1 MSQTPEGADYESP
14 PKTPRWVKAFGIAL
28 IVLILLIIILHL
40 TGNSLGGPGSHTM
53 PLQHGVQQP

>member
-1 MSQTPEGADYESP
+1 MLQTHAGADHESP
-14 PKTPRWVKAFGIAL
+14 PKTPRWVKAFGTVL
-28 IVLILLIIILHL
+28 IVLVVLIIILHL